1 MVQKT
6 VKFRP
11 IFNEIQFKS
20 TPHPYRVDSRL
31 RKLAMRSRK
40 SFLRSAIG
48 GLSVAILSMSG
59 VLAASAPAN
68 AITVDNNNNPIAFS
82 NLSAVGANAAVGFS
96 YRYENAATIGS
107 QVIDVIFSIAAK
119 TSGGSVNPVDASG
132 APAGATNAMINS
144 TLNFAGSTDSVTY
157 RLEFVEDNT
166 TTPITLQNV
175 AINVGDIDLLQFA
188 QFAGITNYRLSTLSA
203 TSPTS
208 TASVLTAQTTAQ
220 VGTIPAGSYRFQSTS
235 GASTA
240 EDEQNWVEVRYAEV
254 NAIEIVLGAT
264 QSGGAFFSIDFKP
277 ASWPV
282 AAAVSVTTPT
292 PTSYTVTY
300 DPNTSDSG
308 TAPGAT
314 TAAGSQ
320 TILGNTGTLAKA
332 GFTFG
337 GWNTAANGSGA
348 TYAPGSSIIPIG
360 AVTLYALWLP
370 NYTVTYDGNTST
382 GGAVP
387 GATTAAGAQTI
398 LGNTGTLT
406 KAGFAFAGWN
416 TAANGSGTSY
426 AAGSSIT
433 PTGNI
438 TLFAVW
444 TPAFT
449 LTYDPNTAPTGA
461 VPASTSGTGSV
472 AVAPSAGTL
481 SKPGFNFAGWNTAAD
496 GSGVTYQPGA
506 ALNLTSNVTLYAMWT
521 PVAAP
526 SLLAETG
533 PSEIQLTF
541 ALFAL
546 LFLLSGLVS
555 LRVSRKLR

>member
-1 MVQKT
+1 MLSKQSKMKT
-6 VKFRP
+6 FLGS
-11 IFNEIQFKS
+11 FFAS
-20 TPHPYRVDSRL
+20 L
-31 RKLAMRSRK
+31 LA
-40 SFLRSAIG
+40 F
-48 GLSVAILSMSG
+48 SG
-59 VLAASAPAN
+59 VIAFSYPAQAA
-68 AITVDNNNNPIAFS
+68 TVNNNNNPIAFS
-82 NLSAVGANAAVGFS
+82 NATTVGANAAVGFT
-96 YRYENAATIGS
+96 YRYENAVTIGS

-119 TSGGSVNPVDASG
+119 TSGGSINPVDASG

-188 QFAGITNYRLSTLSA
+188 QFAGITDYRLSTLSA

-208 TASVLTAQTTAQ
+208 TASVLTPQTTAD

-235 GASTA
+235 GGSTA
-240 EDEQNWVEVRYAEV
+240 EDEENWVEVRYAEV

-282 AAAVSVTTPT
+282 PAAVSVTTPT

-300 DPNTSDSG
+300 DANSADSG
-308 TAPGAT
+308 TAPSAT

-320 TILGNTGTLAKA
+320 TILGNTGTLSKS

-348 TYAPGSSIIPIG
+348 TYAPGSTIIPIG

-382 GGAVP
+382 GGAAP
-387 GATTAAGAQTI
+387 GATTAAGTQTI

-406 KAGFAFAGWN
+406 KPGFAFAGWN

-433 PTGNI
+433 PTGNV
-438 TLFAVW
+438 TLYAVW

-449 LTYDPNTAPTGA
+449 LTYDPNTAPSGA
-461 VPASTSGTGSV
+461 APASTSGTGSV

-481 SKPGFNFAGWNTAAD
+481 SKPGFTFAGWNTAAD
-496 GSGVTYQPGA
+496 GTGVTYQPGA
-506 ALNLTSNVTLYAMWT
+506 ALNLSSNITLYAMWT
-521 PVAAP
+521 PV
-526 SLLAETG
+526 LLAETG
-533 PSEIQLTF
+533 PSETQF
-541 ALFAL
+541 ALTLFAGL
-546 LFLLSGLVS
+546 LLAGGLIS
-555 LRVSRKLR
+555 LRASRKLRKHVS